1 MNIFYVHT
9 DPKLAAQ
16 QHCDKHC
23 TKMLAEYG
31 QLLSTA
37 HRVLDGQ
44 KVITKNKR
52 GGRMTTYLFEDEVKE
67 KTFYKSCYVGHPS
80 NIWLRDSKANYE
92 WLHACF
98 IELGKEF
105 VKRYNKK
112 EDHMTIQKLADIT
125 ATPPKNIS
133 NKPFTGPTPAM
144 PDYCKVEGDSLAS
157 YRKFYINEKP
167 FAEWRYTETPAWFI
181 QGKEELAKSALS
193 FYDELR

>member
-52 GGRMTTYLFEDEVKE
+52 GGKMTTYLFEDEFKRRLS
-67 KTFYKSCYVGHPS
+67 TS
-80 NIWLRDSKANYE
+80 
-92 WLHACF
+92 HAMLV
-98 IELGKEF
+98 IP
-105 VKRYNKK
+105 
-112 EDHMTIQKLADIT
+112 A
-125 ATPPKNIS
+125 IS
-133 NKPFTGPTPAM
+133 G
-144 PDYCKVEGDSLAS
+144 
-157 YRKFYINEKP
+157 
-167 FAEWRYTETPAWFI
+167 
-181 QGKEELAKSALS
+181 
-193 FYDELR
+193 